1 MLYFQRQFWSLYGRF
16 VWDDLIKPWR
26 ASHIQQVVRILQQRK
41 VKANELVLD
50 AGCGTGNFALAL
62 AQAGFQV
69 VGIDFA
75 FGMLK
80 RAKAKLTTNLS
91 KNLLFE
97 QSDLNIPLHFSDNKF
112 DHIIHIN
119 VLQTIINPKFTLNE
133 FHRVLKPDGTL
144 VLLFMRKSYGSIRNI
159 IQKRID
165 CLRSKNIWKLMLI
178 LFKTFGERIYPIK
191 DWSAEELKKIVA
203 SNKFDIVTVD
213 SRDLP
218 IIIVAHKAPE

>member
-41 VKANELVLD
+41 KKPNESVLD
-50 AGCGTGNFALAL
+50 AGCGTGNFAMAL

-75 FGMLK
+75 VGMLK
-80 RAKAKLTTNLS
+80 QAKAKLTTDLS

-97 QSDLNIPLHFSDNKF
+97 QSDLNTPLHFSDNKF
-112 DHIIHIN
+112 DHIININ
-119 VLQTIINPKFTLNE
+119 VLQAIKNPKFTLNE
-133 FHRVLKPDGTL
+133 FHRVLKPGGTL

-159 IQKRID
+159 IQKHID
-165 CLRSKNIWKLMLI
+165 CLRSRNIWKLMLI
-178 LFKTFGERIYPIK
+178 LFKTLGERIYPVK

-203 SNKFDIVTVD
+203 RNKFDIVTVD
-213 SRDLP
+213 SSGLP
-218 IIIVAHKAPE
+218 IIIVGHKAPE